1 MASSTTTPKF
11 LALESLRGFAAL
23 AVVLHHLSYDSFL
36 TNNSFAKH
44 AYLMVDFFFV
54 LSGFVIALN
63 YANRLSSKAEIVTFQ
78 RRRFWRLYPLH
89 FFTLMVFLLIECLK
103 YAFEQRT
110 GVISNVPAFSTSD
123 GSAFFANLFLLQG
136 VVLNRTTFNLPSWSI
151 SVEFWTYLVFALTIG
166 FFRLRL
172 MTAAALSIGAAAVL
186 LYLEQGML
194 ETQPIFALVRCIYS
208 FFLGSC
214 VAFLFVRGSY
224 RVGSLTALLFLAC
237 SVAGVWYLGGT
248 RAEIALPVLFAMTI
262 FVVAGLKQASAARR
276 VLEYPAFVWLG
287 TVSYSIYMTHSIVGW
302 VVTQVLRFGLKLPTV
317 AAENGYVGVQ
327 LSREASLGVALLSI
341 VAVLLTSWVTYK
353 YIEDPFRHGW
363 PSRRRLSS
371 RGT

>member
-1 MASSTTTPKF
+1 MATSSTTPKF

-23 AVVLHHLSYDSFL
+23 AVVLHHLSYDSVL
-36 TNNSFAKH
+36 TSNDFARH

-63 YANRLSSKAEIVTFQ
+63 YANRLSSRAEIVSFQ

-89 FFTLMVFLLIECLK
+89 FVTLMAFLLIECLK

-110 GVISNVPAFSTSD
+110 GVIANVPAFSTSD
-123 GSAFFANLFLLQG
+123 GPAFFANLFLLQG
-136 VVLNRTTFNLPSWSI
+136 VVLNKTTFNLPSWSI

-172 MTAAALSIGAAAVL
+172 MTAAALSIGAACL
-186 LYLEQGML
+186 LFYLEKGAL
-194 ETQPIFALVRCIYS
+194 ETQPVFALARCIYS

-214 VAFLFVRGSY
+214 MAFLFARGNH
-224 RVGSLTALLFLAC
+224 RTGSFTASVFLAS
-237 SVAGVWYLGGT
+237 SVASVWYLGGT
-248 RAEIALPVLFAMTI
+248 NAEIALPVLFAVTI
-262 FVVAGLKQASAARR
+262 FVVAGLQPASIARR
-276 VLEYPAFVWLG
+276 FLEIPSFVWLG
-287 TVSYSIYMTHSIVGW
+287 TISYSIYMTHSIVGW

-317 AAENGYVGVQ
+317 AEENGYIGVQ
-327 LSREASLGVALLSI
+327 LSSGASLGVALLSI
-341 VAVLLTSWVTYK
+341 AAVLLTSWATYR

-371 RGT
+371 RRI